1 MKNLPLPSFVSRAS
15 SADGE
20 LASAALALSVTPAR
34 PVAPRAPSRSR
45 TLKPWLVAPLFALC
59 GVTGLVGQPSAPDQ
73 GEAEETVVLSP
84 FEVTAVD
91 SRGYAAA
98 TTLAGNRIN
107 TSLRDVG
114 SAVSVVT
121 PEFLRGSVAPS
132 APQVPITLIRRA
144 DAVIIEFALSNSADK
159 QDLRNKEL
167 TDSVDA
173 LAAQIKAAPGLKFE
187 NREVQLMSGNR
198 SRSLIGKGGVV
209 TSFANFAIFAELG
222 DDTRLY
228 ERVKQVRALVSAAKL
243 VGGTK
248 VIDGPV
254 ALYLKRPNDLRKELL
269 GKIFDDLETVKK
281 GLGDNMEVLVTGLNA
296 PIRLRSCS
304 EREVEL
310 WIDYGFTIRSVY
322 ELSLRG
328 QEFRVREREA
338 QVRELEARKAK
349 S

>member
-1 MKNLPLPSFVSRAS
+1 MNNLLLSSFVSRGS
-15 SADGE
+15 STGGE
-20 LASAALALSVTPAR
+20 LAPAAVALPPRPAHSA
-34 PVAPRAPSRSR
+34 VAGHRRQ
-45 TLKPWLVAPLFALC
+45 TLTPWLVAPLLLLVAAT
-59 GVTGLVGQPSAPDQ
+59 GVSAQEGGDE
-73 GEAEETVVLSP
+73 EAPISEEEVVVLSP
-84 FEVTAVD
+84 FEVSSSED
-91 SRGYAAA
+91 RGYS
-98 TTLAGNRIN
+98 RN
-107 TSLRDVG
+107 TKQP
-114 SAVSVVT
+114 VSIAQ
-121 PEFLRGSVAPS
+121 PGFSGGGGGA

-159 QDLRNKEL
+159 QDQRNKEL

-173 LAAQIKAAPGLKFE
+173 LAAKIKETPGLRFE

-209 TSFANFAIFAELG
+209 TSFANFAVFAELG
-222 DDTRLY
+222 DEVRLY

-269 GKIFDDLETVKK
+269 AKIFDDLETVKM
-281 GLGDNMEVLVTGLNA
+281 GLGENMEVLVTGLNG

-310 WIDYGFTIRSVY
+310 WIDYGFTFRSVY
-322 ELSLRG
+322 ELK
-328 QEFRVREREA
+328 VREQEA
-338 QVRELEARKAK
+338 QVRRAAK